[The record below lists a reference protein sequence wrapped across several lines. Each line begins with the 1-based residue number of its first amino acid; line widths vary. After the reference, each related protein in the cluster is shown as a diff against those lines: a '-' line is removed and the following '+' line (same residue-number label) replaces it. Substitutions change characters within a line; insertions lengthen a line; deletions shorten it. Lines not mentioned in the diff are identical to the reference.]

1 MPDGQTSLLAKLIII
16 GAAIGLGRLM
26 VSRDRIT
33 ARLLIGRM
41 IMGSAV
47 APVAAIPLFK
57 F

>member
-41 IMGSAV
+41 IMGLCRGTGCRHSAV
-47 APVAAIPLFK
+47 
-57 F
+57 